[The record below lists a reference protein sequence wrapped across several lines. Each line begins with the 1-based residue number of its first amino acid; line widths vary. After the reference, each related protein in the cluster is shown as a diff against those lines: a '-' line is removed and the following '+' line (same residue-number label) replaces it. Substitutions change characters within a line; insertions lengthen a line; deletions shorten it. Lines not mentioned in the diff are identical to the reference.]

1 METKLPTILAP
12 PLPQLHPIA
21 CSKYIKEQLY
31 MQ

>member
-21 CSKYIKEQLY
+21 CIKEQLY